1 MFILENNCCH
11 FPFKKFN
18 WKKKFTLTCR
28 EVFSALGARKV
39 AGWAVI
45 RTRYFS
51 LHVFQRE
58 NSYFRKA
65 MFPYVFHPPIFS
77 PSPFFSFYS
86 RTASKAVEVAE
97 RPTTSTTS
105 PGERNISSLPPL
117 FASTSMSSTKIEM
130 QGNWKMEYSNSG
142 NSFVPFVRG
151 VSSRNWVELRESNA
165 NRIKLLEGKT
175 RTIGAPSHYLVTRS
189 IFVIELIF
197 RALSISAKSFRELG
211 AAYRRRGDTFTN
223 VLSSLAR
230 PENST
235 FP

>member
-1 MFILENNCCH
+1 MSSSAKILISERQC
-11 FPFKKFN
+11 FLTFSTRLFFLPRPFSR
-18 WKKKFTLTCR
+18 FTIARHRKLSRLLKGRRLARHRSAKGIFRVCLLFLHPLR
-28 EVFSALGARKV
+28 RRPQKLKCKAIERWSALIPA
-39 AGWAVI
+39 
-45 RTRYFS
+45 F
-51 LHVFQRE
+51 
-58 NSYFRKA
+58 
-65 MFPYVFHPPIFS
+65 
-77 PSPFFSFYS
+77 
-86 RTASKAVEVAE
+86 
-97 RPTTSTTS
+97 
-105 PGERNISSLPPL
+105 
-117 FASTSMSSTKIEM
+117 
-130 QGNWKMEYSNSG
+130 
-142 NSFVPFVRG
+142 SFVPFVRG

-165 NRIKLLEGKT
+165 NRIKLLGGKT